1 MVADY
6 AESAT
11 KSKQRETDA
20 ETGVERV
27 NSIGERHGMSWDIKV
42 HRIGWKLSK
51 LESDE

>member
-20 ETGVERV
+20 ETGVVRV
-27 NSIGERHGMSWDIKV
+27 NSAGERHGMSSDIKV
-42 HRIGWKLSK
+42 HGVGWKLWK
-51 LESDE
+51 LGSDE

>member
-6 AESAT
+6 AESVT

-27 NSIGERHGMSWDIKV
+27 NSAGGRHGMSWDIKI
-42 HRIGWKLSK
+42 HKLGWKLSK
-51 LESDE
+51 SESDK